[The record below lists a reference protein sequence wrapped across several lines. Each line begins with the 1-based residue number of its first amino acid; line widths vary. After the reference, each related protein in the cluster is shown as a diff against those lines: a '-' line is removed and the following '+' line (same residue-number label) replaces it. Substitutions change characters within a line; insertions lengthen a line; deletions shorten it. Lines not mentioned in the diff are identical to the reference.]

1 MPFLPMCTRG
11 RAEVKQA
18 ALPTV
23 TAQHEDAGKCDHSI
37 RSSINK
43 GTSERCLE
51 TRLLPPVSRYT
62 NLAGTYCEYLAE
74 SRRQVDSVV
83 SAKMQEELEP
93 FP

>member
-43 GTSERCLE
+43 GTSEHCLE
-51 TRLLPPVSRYT
+51 TWLLPPFPGAQT
-62 NLAGTYCEYLAE
+62 WLEHIANILLNHAG
-74 SRRQVDSVV
+74 R
-83 SAKMQEELEP
+83 
-93 FP
+93 

>member
-43 GTSERCLE
+43 GTSEHCLE
-51 TRLLPPVSRYT
+51 TWLLPP
-62 NLAGTYCEYLAE
+62 CF
-74 SRRQVDSVV
+74 QVHKPGWNILRISC
-83 SAKMQEELEP
+83 
-93 FP
+93 